1 MLRTME
7 RNGLENTDARFG
19 RDGRVWRD
27 GGNPFRDVGG
37 PHRVGREDG
46 TIVDVGCAAHRAH
59 DRWPSVHDRRDLSA
73 RRRKNRG
80 PRPSNPCP
88 AGLRR
93 SPAARTAT
101 HPQDNG
107 HGVRGRARSA
117 LAGAGGGRRSAALDR
132 PGRRPGARAGRGGRK
147 RGPAHGRG
155 HGRPSRATRSS
166 RVGRNHRGS
175 GHEGL
180 GTQVRHPPS
189 RCSGCPGTDAPG
201 DVRQWPLP
209 AVSYQ
214 P

>member
-1 MLRTME
+1 MTRKDVK
-7 RNGLENTDARFG
+7 NTDARFV
-19 RDGRVWRD
+19 RDGRRWRD
-27 GGNPFRDVGG
+27 GGNPFREACG
-37 PHRVGREDG
+37 PHRVGTEDG
-46 TIVDVGCAAHRAH
+46 TIAVAVGSAAHRAH
-59 DRWPSVHDRRDLSA
+59 ERRPSIRDRRDLSA

-80 PRPSNPCP
+80 PRPSDPCP

-93 SPAARTAT
+93 SPATRTAT

-107 HGVRGRARSA
+107 HGVRGSARSA
-117 LAGAGGGRRSAALDR
+117 MAGSGGGRRSATLDR

-147 RGPAHGRG
+147 RGPAPARWL
-155 HGRPSRATRSS
+155 GRPSRAARPSHAGSS
-166 RVGRNHRGS
+166 RG
-175 GHEGL
+175 GL

>member
-1 MLRTME
+1 MLRTMA
-7 RNGLENTDARFG
+7 RNGVENTDARFVRNG
-19 RDGRVWRD
+19 RRWRD
-27 GGNPFRDVGG
+27 GGNPFRDVGA
-37 PHRVGREDG
+37 PRRVGTEDG
-46 TIVDVGCAAHRAH
+46 TIAVDAGGAAHRAH
-59 DRWPSVHDRRDLSA
+59 DRWPSVRDRRDLSA

-107 HGVRGRARSA
+107 HGVRGRARPA
-117 LAGAGGGRRSAALDR
+117 MAGAGGGRRSAARGR

-147 RGPAHGRG
+147 HGPAHGRKPD
-155 HGRPSRATRSS
+155 RPSRAAWPS
-166 RVGRNHRGS
+166 RMGS

-180 GTQVRHPPS
+180 GTRARHPPL
-189 RCSGCPGTDAPG
+189 RCSGCLGTDTPG
-201 DVRQWPLP
+201 DARQWPLP